1 MFLTWCDTQNQN
13 VLIGPTQIQGLTNTE
28 QGMTLS
34 YICDC
39 GELGQMVTGAATA
52 QTVSGH
58 TTPNT
63 PASEAPTAA

>member
-1 MFLTWCDTQNQN
+1 MFLAWCDTKNQN
-13 VLIGPTQIQGLTNTE
+13 VLIGPSYIQGLTNAE

-52 QTVSGH
+52 PIVSGH
-58 TTPNT
+58 TTHTT

>member
-1 MFLTWCDTQNQN
+1 MFLAWCDTKDQN
-13 VLIGPTQIQGLTNTE
+13 VLIGPSYIQGLTNTE

-52 QTVSGH
+52 QVVSGH
-58 TTPNT
+58 TTPIT

>member
-1 MFLTWCDTQNQN
+1 MFLAWCDTKNQN
-13 VLIGPTQIQGLTNTE
+13 VLIGPSYIQGLTNAE
-28 QGMTLS
+28 QGMILS

-58 TTPNT
+58 ATHTT

>member
-1 MFLTWCDTQNQN
+1 MFVAWFDTKNQN
-13 VLIGPTQIQGLTNTE
+13 VLIGPTSIQGLTNTE

-58 TTPNT
+58 ATLTT